1 MTVNDYNKA
10 VEDHADGLYRFVLKN
25 LKDEDEAHDIVQE
38 TFEKV
43 WMKAATIDA
52 SKAKSY
58 LFTTAY
64 HAMLAS
70 IKRNKRYETIDEST
84 FKKENYTPAN
94 FDVKKVVNEAVSKLP
109 IDQRSV
115 IMLRDYEGYSYQEIG
130 EITGLSE
137 SQVKVYIFRARTT
150 LKNQLVSIS
159 HLI

>member
-10 VEDHADGLYRFVLKN
+10 VEDHADAIYRFVLKN
-25 LKDEDEAHDIVQE
+25 LKDEDEARDIVQE

-52 SKAKSY
+52 SKVKSY

-70 IKRNKRYETIDEST
+70 IKRNKRFEAIDEST
-84 FKKENYTPAN
+84 YKKENYTPTN
-94 FDVKKVVNEAVSKLP
+94 FDVKKVINEAVSKLP
-109 IDQRSV
+109 FDQRSV